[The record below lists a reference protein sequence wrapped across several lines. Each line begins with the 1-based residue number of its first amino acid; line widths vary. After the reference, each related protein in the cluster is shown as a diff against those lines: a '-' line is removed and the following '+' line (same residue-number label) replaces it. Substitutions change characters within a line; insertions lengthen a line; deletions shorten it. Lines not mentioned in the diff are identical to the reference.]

1 LRDVLPDKNMQ
12 IPREGILVNKNNL
25 GEKLTVEALLNEDLR
40 NQVKE
45 AFAQLEQPVEVIFF
59 GRQDDCDYCAQ
70 TLQLVEEVTALSDQL
85 HLSRYD
91 VEKNADLAEQ
101 YNVDK
106 APGLVIASRE
116 DGKLVDYGV
125 RFAGV
130 PSGHEFT
137 SLIQDIILV
146 SGRDSKLSQSTRDML
161 TNLKEPVSL
170 QVFVTPTCPYCPQA
184 VILAHQMAM
193 ESAWVQAEMVEAME
207 FPELSN
213 RHGVSGVPQTTINDG
228 AGKVVGAVPEQNL
241 FAEILRSINAN

>member
-1 LRDVLPDKNMQ
+1 
-12 IPREGILVNKNNL
+12 
-25 GEKLTVEALLNEDLR
+25 LTVEPLLNEDIT

-45 AFAQLEQPVEVIFF
+45 AFTQLEHPVEVIFF
-59 GRQDDCDYCAQ
+59 GRQDDCDYCDQ

-85 HLSRYD
+85 HLSQYD
-91 VEKNADLAEQ
+91 VVGDAGLAHK

-106 APGLVIASRE
+106 TPGLVIASRE

-130 PSGHEFT
+130 PSGHEFS

-161 TNLKEPVSL
+161 TDLKEPVSL

-193 ESAWVQAEMVEAME
+193 ESSFVQAEMVEAME
-207 FPELSN
+207 FPELSS
-213 RHGVSGVPQTTINDG
+213 RYGVGGVPQTTINDG